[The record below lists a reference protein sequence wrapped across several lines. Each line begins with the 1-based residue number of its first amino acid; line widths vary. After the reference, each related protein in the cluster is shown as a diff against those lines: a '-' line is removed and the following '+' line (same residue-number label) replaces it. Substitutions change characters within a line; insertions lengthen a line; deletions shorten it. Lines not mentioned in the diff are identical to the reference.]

1 MSLYDS
7 HKRSLAIGDLVMH
20 YDSGRIGF
28 ILGFDENDD
37 SAVSVFILNKA
48 RYMFKNSFSRV
59 KDGF

>member
-1 MSLYDS
+1 
-7 HKRSLAIGDLVMH
+7 MH